1 MLANERECAC
11 GVGRLNST
19 GRLVARFGALCFA
32 GLLSA
37 AVSQA
42 APVPASTTATSAD
55 SIAVIQAR
63 RDLLFKRMLANP
75 ADLDAAFEYATLS
88 AQAGDLEAAV
98 STLERMLIFSPG
110 LPRIQLELG
119 ALYYRLG
126 AFEISRGYFVDATA
140 GPEVPPEVRERV
152 TVFLSAIERANKRH
166 FWSTRVFSGVKW
178 ETNANAGPNSGDVD
192 LRGITFTLEDSATA
206 NADHSLVLSAN
217 THYAYVLGKQGDRIE
232 ADLVLYSSSHEEQKQ
247 VDLQVAEMTLGPS
260 FSLKRFGLGNAV
272 LGTYGIANLILL
284 GEDPYFYTG
293 GAGVRLAAKPTAG
306 TRVDIKSE
314 ARRQWY
320 ETSEERPNAKD
331 RDGDEYR
338 NSVAL
343 AWQVAS
349 WLQLSAGGMYND
361 RDVEAEW
368 LDRIEYG
375 AYGAVG
381 LALGSPFGELPWILS
396 MAGGYTWR
404 DYEDPDTTINLTDP
418 QKDREYWAR
427 AGLAV
432 PLTSWL
438 ALTSQ
443 VEYRNVKSNYDTA
456 TYDNLAATVGLSGR
470 F

>member
-1 MLANERECAC
+1 MAGRPPTCYRDVNKKGCRHPCRMRDGTLADERESAC

-19 GRLVARFGALCFA
+19 GRLVARFGALCIA

-42 APVPASTTATSAD
+42 APIPASTTATSAD
-55 SIAVIQAR
+55 SVAVIQAR

-119 ALYYRLG
+119 ALYFRLG
-126 AFEISRGYFVDATA
+126 AFEISRGYFVEATA
-140 GPEVPPEVRERV
+140 GPDVPPEVRERV

-178 ETNANAGPNSGDVD
+178 ESNANAGPSSGDVN

-232 ADLVLYSSSHEEQKQ
+232 ADLLLYSSSHEEQKQ

-260 FSLKRFGLGNAV
+260 FSLKRFGLGDAI
-272 LGTYGIANLILL
+272 LATYGIANLILL

-293 GAGVRLAAKPTAG
+293 GAGVRLAARPTAG
-306 TRVDIKSE
+306 TRLDIKSE
-314 ARRQWY
+314 VRRQWY
-320 ETSEERPNAKD
+320 ETSEERPNATD

-338 NSVAL
+338 KFGRS
-343 AWQVAS
+343 
-349 WLQLSAGGMYND
+349 
-361 RDVEAEW
+361 
-368 LDRIEYG
+368 
-375 AYGAVG
+375 G
-381 LALGSPFGELPWILS
+381 LAGRELAAALRRRHVQRS
-396 MAGGYTWR
+396 RRRGRMARPDRVRRLWR
-404 DYEDPDTTINLTDP
+404 GRARSRLAVRRVAVDP
-418 QKDREYWAR
+418 QHGRRLHLAR
-427 AGLAV
+427 L
-432 PLTSWL
+432 
-438 ALTSQ
+438 
-443 VEYRNVKSNYDTA
+443 
-456 TYDNLAATVGLSGR
+456 
-470 F
+470 